1 MYALWIMLGLLV
13 LYIVRAVMGPSIWD
27 RLLAMNLISTKII
40 VIIVVLAS
48 VAYGGIAFLLD
59 FAIIY
64 ALSGFMGTIFIA
76 LFLSDRKLGKRR
88 GKRRGDSQS
97 PDSQGD

>member
-1 MYALWIMLGLLV
+1 
-13 LYIVRAVMGPSIWD
+13 
-27 RLLAMNLISTKII
+27 
-40 VIIVVLAS
+40 
-48 VAYGGIAFLLD
+48 VAYGGLAFLLD

-88 GKRRGDSQS
+88 AKSRGGNL
-97 PDSQGD
+97 PPAPKGD